1 MNPMRRKTRVIKIG
15 DVRIG
20 GEHPIVVQSMTN
32 TDTRN
37 VEATVRQIQQLETVG
52 CEIVRVAVPDEEAA
66 GAIAK
71 IVPQINIPL
80 IADIHFDYRLAL
92 KSIAAGAQGLRIN
105 PGNIGERKRVQEV
118 VRQCQERGIPIRI
131 GVNAGSLERS
141 LLTKYGKASAPAMV
155 ESALEHIKI
164 LEDMGFT
171 DIKISMKSSSVLMTV
186 NAYQMLSQQV
196 DYPLHVGITEAGTL
210 ERGLLKSAVGLGLL
224 LYQGIG
230 DTIRVSLTADPVEE
244 VWAAYEI
251 LRNLELRQRGV
262 ELISCPTCGR
272 CEIDL
277 INLAQSVEEKVKF
290 IPEPIKI
297 AVMGCVVNGPGEAR
311 DADIGV
317 AGGRGVGLLFRN
329 GEIIKKVP
337 QTQLIDELMAE
348 IYKQCGQGGTG
359 Q

>member
-1 MNPMRRKTRVIKIG
+1 
-15 DVRIG
+15 
-20 GEHPIVVQSMTN
+20 MTN

-105 PGNIGERKRVQEV
+105 PGNIGERKRDQEV

>member
-1 MNPMRRKTRVIKIG
+1 MRRKTRVIKIG

>member
-1 MNPMRRKTRVIKIG
+1 MRRKTRVIKIG

-337 QTQLIDELMAE
+337 QIQLIDELMAE

>member
-1 MNPMRRKTRVIKIG
+1 MRRKTRVIKIG
-15 DVRIG
+15 DVSIG

-37 VEATVRQIQQLETVG
+37 VEATVRQIQQLETAG
-52 CEIVRVAVPDEEAA
+52 CEIIRVAVPDKEAA
-66 GAIAK
+66 EAIAK

-92 KSIAAGAQGLRIN
+92 NSIAAGAQGLRIN

-277 INLAQSVEEKVKF
+277 INLAKSVEEKVKF

-317 AGGRGVGLLFRN
+317 AGGRGFGLLFRN

-337 QTQLIDELMAE
+337 QIQLIDELMAE

>member
-1 MNPMRRKTRVIKIG
+1 MRRKTRVIKIG
-15 DVRIG
+15 DVSIG
-20 GEHPIVVQSMTN
+20 GKHPIVVQSMTN

-37 VEATVRQIQQLETVG
+37 VEATVRQIQQLETAG
-52 CEIVRVAVPDEEAA
+52 CEIIRVAVPDKEAA
-66 GAIAK
+66 EAIAK

-277 INLAQSVEEKVKF
+277 INLAKSVEEKVKF

-317 AGGRGVGLLFRN
+317 AGGRGFGLLFRN

-337 QTQLIDELMAE
+337 QIQLIDELMAE

>member
-1 MNPMRRKTRVIKIG
+1 MRRKTRVIKIG

-171 DIKISMKSSSVLMTV
+171 DIKISMNSSSVLMTV

-251 LRNLELRQRGV
+251 LRNME
-262 ELISCPTCGR
+262 
-272 CEIDL
+272 
-277 INLAQSVEEKVKF
+277 
-290 IPEPIKI
+290 
-297 AVMGCVVNGPGEAR
+297 
-311 DADIGV
+311 
-317 AGGRGVGLLFRN
+317 
-329 GEIIKKVP
+329 
-337 QTQLIDELMAE
+337 
-348 IYKQCGQGGTG
+348 
-359 Q
+359 

>member
-1 MNPMRRKTRVIKIG
+1 MRRKTRVIKIG

-329 GEIIKKVP
+329 GEIIKKYRKP
-337 QTQLIDELMAE
+337 N
-348 IYKQCGQGGTG
+348 
-359 Q
+359 

>member
-1 MNPMRRKTRVIKIG
+1 MRRKTRVIKIG

-66 GAIAK
+66 GSIAK

>member
-1 MNPMRRKTRVIKIG
+1 MRRKTRVIKIG

-277 INLAQSVEEKVKF
+277 INLAQSVEEKV
-290 IPEPIKI
+290 
-297 AVMGCVVNGPGEAR
+297 
-311 DADIGV
+311 
-317 AGGRGVGLLFRN
+317 
-329 GEIIKKVP
+329 
-337 QTQLIDELMAE
+337 
-348 IYKQCGQGGTG
+348 
-359 Q
+359 

>member
-1 MNPMRRKTRVIKIG
+1 MRRKTRVIKIG

-52 CEIVRVAVPDEEAA
+52 CEIVRVAVPDKEAA
-66 GAIAK
+66 EAIAK

-277 INLAQSVEEKVKF
+277 INLAKSVEEKVKF

>member
-1 MNPMRRKTRVIKIG
+1 MRRKTRVIKIG

-277 INLAQSVEEKVKF
+277 INLAKSVEEKVKF

-317 AGGRGVGLLFRN
+317 AGGRGFGLLFRN

-337 QTQLIDELMAE
+337 QIQLIDELMAE

>member
-1 MNPMRRKTRVIKIG
+1 
-15 DVRIG
+15 
-20 GEHPIVVQSMTN
+20 
-32 TDTRN
+32 
-37 VEATVRQIQQLETVG
+37 VG

-141 LLTKYGKASAPAMV
+141 LLTKYGKASAPTMV

>member
-1 MNPMRRKTRVIKIG
+1 
-15 DVRIG
+15 
-20 GEHPIVVQSMTN
+20 MTN

>member
-1 MNPMRRKTRVIKIG
+1 MRRKTRVIKIG

-277 INLAQSVEEKVKF
+277 INLAQSVEEKSS
-290 IPEPIKI
+290 
-297 AVMGCVVNGPGEAR
+297 
-311 DADIGV
+311 
-317 AGGRGVGLLFRN
+317 LFLSHKN
-329 GEIIKKVP
+329 SSDG
-337 QTQLIDELMAE
+337 M
-348 IYKQCGQGGTG
+348 CC
-359 Q
+359 

>member
-1 MNPMRRKTRVIKIG
+1 MRRKTRVIKIG
-15 DVRIG
+15 DVSIG
-20 GEHPIVVQSMTN
+20 GKHPIVVQSMTN

-37 VEATVRQIQQLETVG
+37 VEATVRQIQQLETAG
-52 CEIVRVAVPDEEAA
+52 CEIIRVAVPDKEAA
-66 GAIAK
+66 EAIAK

>member
-1 MNPMRRKTRVIKIG
+1 MRRKTRVIKIG
-15 DVRIG
+15 DVSIG

-337 QTQLIDELMAE
+337 QIQLIDELMAE

>member
-1 MNPMRRKTRVIKIG
+1 MNLMRRKTRVIKIG

-37 VEATVRQIQQLETVG
+37 VEATVRQIQQLETAG
-52 CEIVRVAVPDEEAA
+52 CEIIRVAVPDKEAA
-66 GAIAK
+66 EAIAK

>member
-1 MNPMRRKTRVIKIG
+1 
-15 DVRIG
+15 
-20 GEHPIVVQSMTN
+20 
-32 TDTRN
+32 
-37 VEATVRQIQQLETVG
+37 
-52 CEIVRVAVPDEEAA
+52 PDEEAA

-337 QTQLIDELMAE
+337 QIQLIDELMAE